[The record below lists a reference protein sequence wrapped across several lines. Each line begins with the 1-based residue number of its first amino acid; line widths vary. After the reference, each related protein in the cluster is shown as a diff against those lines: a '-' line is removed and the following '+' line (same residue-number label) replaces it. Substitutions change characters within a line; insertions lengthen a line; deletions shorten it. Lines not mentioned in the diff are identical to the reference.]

1 MTRYELT
8 GTAKGGIEL
17 EYLLSVNYAMARAGL
32 KTCVSCV
39 VENND
44 AADWHD
50 IMLKVGGEMIDFS
63 EVHVESIA
71 AGSRVQ
77 IDQLRIEAKK
87 DVLLGTT
94 EATDTTFA
102 LTLCIGGEE
111 MLVQQL
117 PIRLLAYDEWAG
129 IGIMPELLAAFV
141 TPNHPLVSHVITNA
155 AKYLERWT
163 GSAAMDSYQTQ
174 DRNRVRM
181 QVASIYEA
189 LRGEGIVYSEP
200 MASFEQRGQRIRLAD
215 RVLTEKLGTCLDTSV
230 LMASCFEAVGLFPIV
245 VITEGHAFAGAWL
258 NEQFYSQD
266 VGDDAS
272 YLLKQSAD
280 GVNNLVLV
288 ETTCITSSSPMAF
301 DDAVASAEMKLRQD
315 QLFRCF
321 IDIRRCRLDNVRPLP
336 VRIMGEN
343 GWMIENDGVEH
354 DAATDSIQTF
364 DHYALHLD
372 EAPQQITKQ
381 LIWERK
387 LLDFSLRNNLINC
400 RLGRRVIPFV
410 SFGIDKL
417 EDAVYDGNDFSVT
430 PYPKKQIE
438 PTETG
443 MYDSRLQ
450 AADLEEMSRSEV
462 HDNRRLISYH
472 SQAELD
478 SALKFIY
485 RASRNSLEEN
495 GANTLFLVL
504 GMLKWYENEK
514 SVVPRF
520 APILLMPVNI
530 LRKGGTNYIIRTRE
544 EDIIINITLV
554 ELLRQQFK
562 VNLQI
567 INPLPKD
574 EHGVDVKMILSAV
587 RQSVSEMPRWDVMEE
602 SLLGLFSF
610 NKFVMW
616 NDIHN
621 NADHLRENEVVR
633 SLMEGKVQ
641 LSGLDETVDARNAD
655 RSAKPSEF
663 AIPVDVDSSQLEAV
677 IESGNGKSFILYGPP
692 GTGKSQTITNMIANA
707 IYHDKRVLFVAEKM
721 AALEVVQRRLAK
733 IGLDPFCLELH
744 SNKVSKTHFL
754 QQMQKAL
761 DVTRIKSPEDFGQAS
776 EQLFA
781 DRQQLIKY
789 MESLHRKHSN
799 GYSLYDTIS
808 EYLSIDGDEM
818 AEGLPDSSQ
827 VTRTAMEQWAEQVAD
842 LDTVFDI
849 TGHPAS
855 HPLLDIAM
863 KQYTFDNAE
872 RLRQLLEQYQRA
884 YTDIIAAYNRL
895 PVRRQETDNG
905 LEWTDKVG
913 AAVAA
918 MPVINDPLLQ
928 YNADPTTNQR
938 LMAAVE
944 SGRKRDATRK
954 ELLGTCSPSLLQAD
968 MKQWQARWQQ
978 VDSQWFLPKYFA
990 KKNFMKEFSAY
1001 CPTAVFETIPTTLRK
1016 VEEYQQLHATTVS
1029 ASPLMQTIFGVI
1041 AQQDNEQWD
1050 TIEPSLR
1057 YAPYLTQLL
1066 ADNNEGNEEN
1076 KSNSAQP
1083 STLNAQPNTLNPQPS
1098 TLNSQPSTKQLYAD
1112 FATRYASLKGIM
1124 GQIEGLVTIGY
1135 ASNERL
1141 TAMPKKA
1148 ERWLANFGKLKDW
1161 SQYTDRTAALY
1172 AQGLHCIPRYIVQK
1186 HTTARDASLAFR
1198 KGMLH
1203 RLTMQMVDK
1212 DDQLRMFNGL
1222 LFEKIIEKYRQETYA
1237 FQELTKK
1244 ELYCRLAARIPSQT
1258 VAAAANSEMGILKRN
1273 IANGGRGTSIR
1284 KIIDQIPTLLP
1295 KLCPVMLMSPISV
1308 AQYIDMEGEKFDL
1321 VVFDEASQMP
1331 TSEAVGAI
1339 ARGKALI
1346 CVGDPK
1352 QMPPTSFFTTQQVDE
1367 DEADIDDMD
1376 SILDDCITLSMP
1388 GHYLSWHYRSKHES
1402 LIAFSNQQYY
1412 DGRLFTFPSVDDRN
1426 RKVSLV
1432 PIKGTYDKGRSRSN
1446 RAEAEA
1452 IVKEVVRR
1460 LADAELSKRSI
1471 GIVSFSK
1478 VQQNLIEDILIDE
1491 LAKHPDL
1498 EAKAFQSEEPLFIKN
1513 LENVQGDE
1521 RDVILFSVGYGPDKS
1536 GNVSM
1541 NFGPLNND
1549 GGERRLNVAVSRSR
1563 YEMIVYST
1571 MRAEQIDLKRSSA
1584 KGVEGLKRF
1593 LEFAANGT
1601 MNIPQSAVASKEEN
1615 KLVNIVARQLEE
1627 HGYQVQTNVGRSNF
1641 KIDIAVVDPDDERN
1655 YMLGILCDGKNYYE
1669 TKTTRDRE
1677 IVQPNVLNSLK
1688 WEVMRVWSVDWY
1700 ENKEKVMSRILERI
1714 EGIRNRTLPPD
1725 VPVEDTKPK
1734 AFKVEDEETIDVAAT
1749 ESETYRHASFG
1760 NVPTQFSTDPA
1771 TQNRLKEI
1779 ALQLVR
1785 EEQPVTLGYINRRLS
1800 SLLHTAY
1807 SWRIDNLIREAV
1819 KPCSCRDYPELSQTT
1834 IFATEADRANYKSHR
1849 SLEGRYFEDVAVE
1862 ELANAMCYLV
1872 EQQVSIPTKE
1882 LKRMTAHLMGFAL
1895 RGKLLIA
1902 LLDGAIGMLKQSGRI
1917 VERNETLSIA

>member
-1 MTRYELT
+1 MTRYDFT
-8 GTAKGGIEL
+8 GIAKGSIEI
-17 EYLLSVNYAMARAGL
+17 EYLPSVNYAMARAGV

-39 VENND
+39 VENSD
-44 AADWHD
+44 DTDWQD
-50 IMLKVGGEMIDFS
+50 ITLQVGGEMIDFS
-63 EVHVESIA
+63 EIHLEKIA

-77 IDQLRIEAKK
+77 IEQLRIEAKK
-87 DVLLGTT
+87 DVLLNAT
-94 EATDTTFA
+94 EATDTTFE
-102 LTLCIGGEE
+102 LKLCIAGEE
-111 MLVQQL
+111 QVNQQL
-117 PIRLLAYDEWAG
+117 PIRLLAYEEWAG

-141 TPNHPLVSHVITNA
+141 TPNHPLLSRVITNA
-155 AKYLERWT
+155 ARYLEKWT
-163 GSAAMDSYQTQ
+163 GSSAMDAYQTQ

-215 RVLTEKLGTCLDTSV
+215 RVLTEKLGTCLDTTV
-230 LMASCFEAVGLFPIV
+230 LMASCFEAIGLFPII
-245 VITEGHAFAGAWL
+245 VITSGHAFVGAWL

-280 GVNNLVLV
+280 GVNNLVMV
-288 ETTCITSSSPMAF
+288 ETTCITSSYPMTF
-301 DDAVASAEMKLRQD
+301 DDAVSSAEKKLRVD
-315 QLFRCF
+315 QQFRCF

-336 VRIMGEN
+336 VRIMSDN
-343 GWMIENDGVEH
+343 GWVLANEGVEH
-354 DAATDSIQTF
+354 DNVTDEIQTF

-372 EAPQQITKQ
+372 QAPQQITKQ

-417 EDAVYDGNDFSVT
+417 EDAVFEGKDFSVI

-450 AADLEEMSRSEV
+450 ASDLEEMALSEAR
-462 HDNRRLISYH
+462 DNCRLISYH
-472 SQAELD
+472 SQGELD
-478 SALKFIY
+478 SAMKFIY

-530 LRKGGTNYIIRTRE
+530 LRKGGNNYVIRTRE
-544 EDIIINITLV
+544 EDIIINITML
-554 ELLRQQFK
+554 ELLKQQFK
-562 VNLQI
+562 VNLNI

-587 RQSVSEMPRWDVMEE
+587 RQSVSEMSRWDVMEE

-621 NADHLRENEVVR
+621 NAEHLKESEVVR

-641 LSGLDETVDARNAD
+641 LTDVENTVDARDAD
-655 RSAKPSEF
+655 RTTKPSEF

-707 IYHDKRVLFVAEKM
+707 LYHEKRVLFVAEKM

-733 IGLDPFCLELH
+733 VGLEPFCLELH

-761 DVTRIKSPEDFGQAS
+761 DVTRIKSPEDFEQS
-776 EQLFA
+776 SQQLFD

-789 MESLHRKHSN
+789 MENLHRKHSN

-808 EYLSIDGDEM
+808 EYLSIDGEEISD
-818 AEGLPDSSQ
+818 GLPDGNT
-827 VTRTAMEQWAEQVAD
+827 VTRQLMESWGEQTAA
-842 LDTVFDI
+842 LDTVFEI
-849 TGHPAS
+849 TGHPAD

-863 KQYTFDNAE
+863 KQYSFDNVE
-872 RLRQLLEQYQRA
+872 RLKQLLQQYRQA
-884 YTDIIAAYNRL
+884 YADLISSYNQL
-895 PVRRQETDNG
+895 PVKGAESDAWF
-905 LEWTDKVG
+905 EWTDNLGKT
-913 AAVAA
+913 VAA
-918 MPVINDPLLQ
+918 MPVINSALLQ
-928 YNADPTTNQR
+928 YNADAVTNQR
-938 LMAAVE
+938 LLAAVD
-944 SGRKRDATRK
+944 SGRKRDEARSA
-954 ELLGTCSPSLLQAD
+954 LLKTCSPSLLQAD
-968 MKQWQARWQQ
+968 MRQWQARWQQ
-978 VDSQWFLPKYFA
+978 VNDKWFIPKYFA
-990 KKNFMKEFSAY
+990 KKNFMKEFATY
-1001 CPTAVFETIPTTLRK
+1001 CPTAEFDTIPSTLKK
-1016 VEEYQQLHATTVS
+1016 VEEYQQLS
-1029 ASPLMQTIFGVI
+1029 ANTAASSPMMQAIFGI
-1041 AQQDNEQWD
+1041 MAQPDNEQWD

-1057 YAPYLTQLL
+1057 YAPRLSQLL
-1066 ADNNEGNEEN
+1066 SSNNKFTSDGNSGLPLTAQHTPLY
-1076 KSNSAQP
+1076 KSFSAQ
-1083 STLNAQPNTLNPQPS
+1083 
-1098 TLNSQPSTKQLYAD
+1098 YA
-1112 FATRYASLKGIM
+1112 ALKGLMTSIE
-1124 GQIEGLVTIGY
+1124 QIVAIGFGTK
-1135 ASNERL
+1135 ERL
-1141 TAMPKKA
+1141 TAVPKLS
-1148 ERWLANFGKLKDW
+1148 ERWLANMDKLKDW
-1161 SQYTDRTAALY
+1161 SQYTDRTAVLY
-1172 AQGLHCIPRYIVQK
+1172 SQGLHCIPRYIVQK
-1186 HTTARDASLAFR
+1186 RASAKDALMAFR

-1212 DDQLRMFNGL
+1212 DEQLRMFNGL

-1244 ELYCRLAARIPSQT
+1244 ELYCRLASRIPSQT

-1273 IANGGRGTSIR
+1273 IQNGGRGTSIR

-1308 AQYIDMEGEKFDL
+1308 AQYIDMGGEKFDL

-1352 QMPPTSFFTTQQVDE
+1352 QMPPTSFFATQQVDE
-1367 DEADIDDMD
+1367 EEADIDDMD

-1412 DGRLFTFPSVDDRN
+1412 DGRLFTFPSVDDRE

-1432 PIKGTYDKGRSRSN
+1432 QIEGTYDKGRTRSN

-1452 IVKEVVRR
+1452 IVAEVLRR
-1460 LADAELSKRSI
+1460 LADPELSKRSI

-1478 VQQNLIEDILIDE
+1478 VQQNLIEDILVDE
-1491 LAKHPDL
+1491 LAKRPEL
-1498 EAKAFQSEEPLFIKN
+1498 ETKAFHSEEPLFIKN

-1541 NFGPLNND
+1541 NFGPLNNE

-1571 MRAEQIDLKRSSA
+1571 MRAEQIDLKRSNA

-1593 LEFAANGT
+1593 LEYAANGT
-1601 MNIPQSAVASKEEN
+1601 MNIPQSAVSSVEEN
-1615 KLVNIVARQLEE
+1615 KLVTLVAKEIEE

-1641 KIDIAVVDPDDERN
+1641 KIDIAVIDPDNSQD

-1677 IVQPNVLNSLK
+1677 IVQPNVLNSLN
-1688 WEVMRVWSVDWY
+1688 WEVIRVWSVDWY
-1700 ENKEKVMSRILERI
+1700 ENKDKVVSRILERI
-1714 EGIRNRTLPPD
+1714 EGIRNKTLPPD
-1725 VPVEDTKPK
+1725 VPVEETKPK
-1734 AFKVEDEETIDVAAT
+1734 AFNVDDEEEISIADT
-1749 ESETYRHASFG
+1749 ESTAYRHASFG
-1760 NVPTQFSTDPA
+1760 NVPQRYSTDAA
-1771 TQNRLKEI
+1771 TIRRIKEI
-1779 ALQLVR
+1779 IVQLVT
-1785 EEQPVTLGYINRRLS
+1785 EEQPVTEAYIVRRLAD
-1800 SLLHTAY
+1800 LLHVDNP
-1807 SWRIDNLIREAV
+1807 WRIQYLVSDVL
-1819 KPCSCRDYPELSQTT
+1819 KSFDCKKYPEIGMTT
-1834 IFATEADRANYKSHR
+1834 VFATAADRVAYEGHR
-1849 SLEGRYFEDVAVE
+1849 SLEGRSIEEVPIE
-1862 ELANAMCYLV
+1862 ELTNAMRYIV
-1872 EQQVSIPTKE
+1872 EQQVSVPTKE
-1882 LKRMTAHLMGFAL
+1882 LKRLVAHLLGSAL
-1895 RGKLLIA
+1895 RGKQLLATLDMA
-1902 LLDGAIGMLKQSGRI
+1902 L
-1917 VERNETLSIA
+1917 ETLKKHGLVIENNEMVALA

>member
-8 GTAKGGIEL
+8 GTAKGSIEL
-17 EYLLSVNYAMARAGL
+17 EYLPSVNYAMARAGV

-39 VENND
+39 VENSD
-44 AADWHD
+44 DIDWQD
-50 IMLKVGGEMIDFS
+50 ITLQVRGEMIDFS
-63 EVHVESIA
+63 EIHLESVA

-77 IDQLRIEAKK
+77 IEQLRIEAKK
-87 DVLLGTT
+87 DVLLSST
-94 EATDTTFA
+94 EATDTTF
-102 LTLCIGGEE
+102 TLSLGIGGVEQGRQE
-111 MLVQQL
+111 L

-141 TPNHPLVSHVITNA
+141 TPNHPLLSRVITNA
-155 AKYLERWT
+155 ARYLEKWT
-163 GSAAMDSYQTQ
+163 GSASMDAYQTQ

-181 QVASIYEA
+181 QVAAIYEA

-215 RVLTEKLGTCLDTSV
+215 RVLTEKLGTCLDTTV
-230 LMASCFEAVGLFPIV
+230 LMASCLEAVGLFPIIV
-245 VITEGHAFAGAWL
+245 LTQGHSFVGAWL

-280 GVNNLVLV
+280 GVNNLVMV
-288 ETTCITSSSPMAF
+288 ETTFITSSSPVAF
-301 DDAVASAEMKLRQD
+301 DTAVSEAEKKARQE
-315 QLFRCF
+315 QMFRCF
-321 IDIRRCRLDNVRPLP
+321 IDIRRCRLDGVRPLP
-336 VRIMGEN
+336 QRILTQS
-343 GWMIENDGVEH
+343 GWVVDNEGVEH
-354 DAATDSIQTF
+354 DNATDNIQTF

-372 EAPQQITKQ
+372 QAPQQLTKQ

-410 SFGIDKL
+410 SFGIDEL
-417 EDAVYDGNDFSVT
+417 EDAVFEGKDFNVV
-430 PYPKKQIE
+430 PYPKKQID

-450 AADLEEMSRSEV
+450 SADLEEMARSEIQK
-462 HDNRRLISYH
+462 NCRLISYH
-472 SQAELD
+472 SQSELD

-530 LRKGGTNYIIRTRE
+530 LRKSGNNYIIRTRE
-544 EDIIINITLV
+544 EDIIINITLL

-562 VNLQI
+562 VNLNI

-587 RQSVSEMPRWDVMEE
+587 RQSISEMPRWDVKEE

-621 NADHLRENEVVR
+621 NAAHLKENEVVR
-633 SLMEGKVQ
+633 SLMEGTVQ
-641 LSGLDETVDARNAD
+641 LSDVDNTVDARDAD
-655 RSAKPSEF
+655 RTTKPSEF

-707 IYHDKRVLFVAEKM
+707 LYHDKRVLFVAEKM

-754 QQMQKAL
+754 DQMKKAL
-761 DVTRIKSPEDFGQAS
+761 DVTRIKSPEDFEQLS
-776 EQLFA
+776 QQLFA

-789 MESLHRKHSN
+789 MENLHRKHSN

-808 EYLSIDGDEM
+808 EFLSIDGEEIS
-818 AEGLPDSSQ
+818 EGLPDSSQ
-827 VTRTAMEQWAEQVAD
+827 VTRTAMEGWAEQTLA
-842 LDTVFDI
+842 LDTVFEI
-849 TGHPAS
+849 TGHPAD

-872 RLRQLLEQYQRA
+872 RLKQLLQQYGKAYDELRA
-884 YTDIIAAYNRL
+884 SYSRL
-895 PVRRQETDNG
+895 PVKG
-905 LEWTDKVG
+905 LENDAWLQWTDSLSKTVQ
-913 AAVAA
+913 A
-918 MPVINDPLLQ
+918 MPVINSTLLQ
-928 YNADPTTNQR
+928 YNSDPTTNQR
-938 LMAAVE
+938 LLAAVDA
-944 SGRKRDATRK
+944 GRKRDAARS
-954 ELLGTCSPSLLQAD
+954 ELLKTCSPSLLQAD
-968 MKQWQARWQQ
+968 MNQWQARWQQ
-978 VDSQWFLPKYFA
+978 VNDKWFLPKYFA
-990 KKNFMKEFSAY
+990 KKNFMKEFATY
-1001 CPTAVFETIPTTLRK
+1001 CPTAVFEAIPATLRK
-1016 VEEYQQLHATTVS
+1016 VQEYQQLKDS
-1029 ASPLMQTIFGVI
+1029 AASSSPMMQAIFGVL
-1041 AQQDNEQWD
+1041 AQPDNEQWD

-1057 YAPYLTQLL
+1057 HAPYMSKLL
-1066 ADNNEGNEEN
+1066 ASIDSSSLSSSPFGGGREG
-1076 KSNSAQP
+1076 AP
-1083 STLNAQPNTLNPQPS
+1083 
-1098 TLNSQPSTKQLYAD
+1098 LYAD
-1112 FATRYASLKGIM
+1112 FSTRYATVKGLM
-1124 GQIEGLVTIGY
+1124 DSIEQMVSIGF
-1135 ASNERL
+1135 ATKERL
-1141 TAMPKKA
+1141 TALPKLS
-1148 ERWLANFGKLKDW
+1148 ERWLANMDKLKDW

-1186 HTTARDASLAFR
+1186 RVGAKEACMAFR

-1203 RLTMQMVDK
+1203 RITMQMVDK
-1212 DDQLRMFNGL
+1212 DEQLRMFNGL

-1258 VAAAANSEMGILKRN
+1258 VEAAANSEMGILKRN
-1273 IANGGRGTSIR
+1273 INNGGRGTSIR

-1352 QMPPTSFFTTQQVDE
+1352 QMPPTSFFATQQVDE
-1367 DEADIDDMD
+1367 EEADIDDMD

-1412 DGRLFTFPSVDDRN
+1412 DGRLFTFPSVDDRE

-1432 PIKGTYDKGRSRSN
+1432 QIEGTYDKGRTRSN

-1452 IVKEVVRR
+1452 IVAEVLRR
-1460 LADAELSKRSI
+1460 LADPELSKRSI

-1478 VQQNLIEDILIDE
+1478 VQQNLIEDILIEE
-1491 LAKHPDL
+1491 LAKKPEL
-1498 EAKAFQSEEPLFIKN
+1498 EEKALHAEEPLFIKN

-1571 MRAEQIDLKRSSA
+1571 MRADQIDLKRSSA

-1593 LEFAANGT
+1593 LEFAAHGT
-1601 MNIPQSAVASKEEN
+1601 MNIPQSAVSSVEEN
-1615 KLVNIVARQLEE
+1615 KLVTLVARELEE

-1641 KIDIAVVDPDDERN
+1641 KIDIAVINPDNPQD

-1688 WEVMRVWSVDWY
+1688 WEVIRVWSVDWY
-1700 ENKEKVMSRILERI
+1700 ENKEKVINRIIERI
-1714 EGIRNRTLPPD
+1714 EGIRNKTLPPD
-1725 VPVEDTKPK
+1725 IPVEETKPK
-1734 AFKVEDEETIDVAAT
+1734 AFKVEDEERIDITDTGSSA
-1749 ESETYRHASFG
+1749 YRHASFG
-1760 NVPTQFSTDPA
+1760 NVPQKFSLDNA
-1771 TQNRLKEI
+1771 TQSRIKEI
-1779 ALQLVR
+1779 IMQLIK
-1785 EEQPVTLGYINRRLS
+1785 EEQPVTVSYIKRRMS
-1800 SLLHTAY
+1800 DLLHLE
-1807 SWRIDNLIREAV
+1807 SVWRLDAPVSEVLR
-1819 KPCSCRDYPELSQTT
+1819 SCDCKNYPEIGMTT
-1834 IFATEADRANYKSHR
+1834 VFLTSDDRAGYDSHR
-1849 SLEGRYFEDVAVE
+1849 SLEGRNIEEIPIE
-1862 ELANAMCYLV
+1862 ELANAMRYLV
-1872 EQQVSIPTKE
+1872 EQQVSVPTKE
-1882 LKRMTAHLMGFAL
+1882 MKRLTAHLIGCAL
-1895 RGKLLIA
+1895 RGKYLLTALDIA
-1902 LLDGAIGMLKQSGRI
+1902 LDMLKQRGQI
-1917 VERNETLSIA
+1917 VENNETLTAT

>member
-1 MTRYELT
+1 MTRYEIT
-8 GTAKGGIEL
+8 GTAKGNIEL
-17 EYLLSVNYAMARAGL
+17 EYLPSVNYAMARAGL

-39 VENND
+39 VENCD
-44 AADWHD
+44 ETDWQD
-50 IMLKVGGEMIDFS
+50 ITLQVSGEMIDFS
-63 EVHVESIA
+63 EIHLETIT

-77 IDQLRIEAKK
+77 IEQLRIEAKK
-87 DVLLGTT
+87 DVLLSST
-94 EATDTTFA
+94 EATDTMF
-102 LTLCIGGEE
+102 TLKLSIGGEE
-111 MLVQQL
+111 QMRQEL
-117 PIRLLAYDEWAG
+117 PIRMLAYEEWAG

-141 TPNHPLVSHVITNA
+141 TPNHPLLSRVITEA

-163 GSAAMDSYQTQ
+163 GSSSMDAYQTQ

-200 MASFEQRGQRIRLAD
+200 MASFEQRGQRIRLVD
-215 RVLTEKLGTCLDTSV
+215 RVLTEKLGTCLDTTV
-230 LMASCFEAVGLFPIV
+230 LMASCFEAIGLFPIV
-245 VITEGHAFAGAWL
+245 VIMEGHAFVGAWL

-288 ETTCITSSSPMAF
+288 ESTCITSSSPMTF
-301 DDAVASAEMKLRQD
+301 DDAVAAAEKKLRMD
-315 QLFRCF
+315 QQFRCF

-336 VRIMGEN
+336 VRVLGES
-343 GWMIENDGVEH
+343 GWVLENEGVEH
-354 DAATDSIQTF
+354 DTATEGIQTF

-372 EAPQQITKQ
+372 QAPQQITKQ

-417 EDAVYDGNDFSVT
+417 EDAVFDGNDFSVI
-430 PYPKKQIE
+430 PFPKKQIE

-450 AADLEEMSRSEV
+450 AADLEEMARTEAQ
-462 HDNRRLISYH
+462 DNCRLISYH

-478 SALKFIY
+478 SALKFVY

-530 LRKGGTNYIIRTRE
+530 LRKAGNNYIIRTRE

-562 VNLQI
+562 VNLNI
-567 INPLPKD
+567 FNPLPKD

-587 RQSVSEMPRWDVMEE
+587 RQSISEMSRWDVMEE

-621 NADHLRENEVVR
+621 NAEHLKENEVVR

-655 RSAKPSEF
+655 RVVQPSEF

-707 IYHDKRVLFVAEKM
+707 LYHDKRVLFVAEKM

-761 DVTRIKSPEDFGQAS
+761 DVTRIKSPEDFEQAS
-776 EQLFA
+776 QQLFA

-789 MESLHRKHSN
+789 MENLHRKHSN

-808 EYLSIDGDEM
+808 EYLSIDGDEIG
-818 AEGLPDSSQ
+818 EGLPEGSN
-827 VTRTAMEQWAEQVAD
+827 VTRAAMEQWAEQTIA

-849 TGHPAS
+849 TGHPAD

-872 RLRQLLEQYQRA
+872 RLKQLLQQYRKA
-884 YTDIIAAYNRL
+884 YADLIAAYNVL
-895 PVRRQETDNG
+895 PVKGLETDAW
-905 LEWTDKVG
+905 LEWTDRLGKT
-913 AAVAA
+913 VAA
-918 MPVINDPLLQ
+918 MPVINETLLQ
-928 YNADPTTNQR
+928 YNSDETTNQR
-938 LMAAVE
+938 LLAAAE
-944 SGRKRDATRK
+944 SGRKRDAARS
-954 ELLGTCSPSLLQAD
+954 ELLRTCSPSLLQAD

-978 VDSQWFLPKYFA
+978 VNDKWFLPKYFA
-990 KKNFMKEFSAY
+990 KKNFMKEFSTY
-1001 CPTAVFETIPTTLRK
+1001 CPTAVFESIPATLKK
-1016 VEEYQQLHATTVS
+1016 VEDYQQLNAVTTS
-1029 ASPLMQTIFGVI
+1029 SSPMMQAMFGVL
-1041 AQQDNEQWD
+1041 AQPDNEQWD

-1057 YAPYLTQLL
+1057 YAPYLSKLL
-1066 ADNNEGNEEN
+1066 LSIEGGALNGNSPAQNNYRS
-1076 KSNSAQP
+1076 K
-1083 STLNAQPNTLNPQPS
+1083 LNAQHS
-1098 TLNSQPSTKQLYAD
+1098 SLYND
-1112 FATRYASLKGIM
+1112 FSRRYEALKGIM
-1124 GQIEGLVTIGY
+1124 AQIEQLVSIGY
-1135 ASNERL
+1135 ATKERL
-1141 TAMPKKA
+1141 TAVPRLS
-1148 ERWLANFGKLKDW
+1148 ERWLANMDKLKDW

-1186 HTTARDASLAFR
+1186 RVSARDASLAFR

-1212 DDQLRMFNGL
+1212 DEQLRMFNGL

-1352 QMPPTSFFTTQQVDE
+1352 QMPPTSFFATQQVDE

-1412 DGRLFTFPSVDDRN
+1412 DGRLFTFPSVDDRE

-1432 PIKGTYDKGRSRSN
+1432 QIEGTYDKGRTRSN

-1452 IVKEVVRR
+1452 IVAEVLRR
-1460 LADAELSKRSI
+1460 LADPEMSKRSI

-1478 VQQNLIEDILIDE
+1478 VQQNLIEDILIEE
-1491 LAKHPDL
+1491 LAKQPEL

-1571 MRAEQIDLKRSSA
+1571 MRADQIDLKRSSA

-1601 MNIPQSAVASKEEN
+1601 MNIPQSAISTAEES
-1615 KLVNIVARQLEE
+1615 KLVNLVAKELEE

-1641 KIDIAVVDPDDERN
+1641 KIDIAVVDPDDEQN

-1700 ENKEKVMSRILERI
+1700 ENKEKVVSRILERI
-1714 EGIRNRTLPPD
+1714 EGIRNKTLPPD
-1725 VPVEDTKPK
+1725 VPVEETKPK
-1734 AFKVEDEETIDVAAT
+1734 AFNVEDEEKIDVAGT
-1749 ESETYRHASFG
+1749 ESAAYRHASFG
-1760 NVPTQFSTDPA
+1760 NVPPKFSFDSA
-1771 TQNRLKEI
+1771 TQNRIKEI
-1779 ALQLVR
+1779 VRQLVT
-1785 EEQPVTLGYINRRLS
+1785 EEQPVTHSYVKRRMADLMHMENPWRLDSLINDVLE
-1800 SLLHTAY
+1800 T
-1807 SWRIDNLIREAV
+1807 
-1819 KPCSCRDYPELSQTT
+1819 CSCKWYPNLKQTT
-1834 IFATEADRANYKSHR
+1834 IFATEEDRTNYEGHR
-1849 SLEGRYFEDVAVE
+1849 SLEGREIEEIPIE
-1862 ELANAMCYLV
+1862 ELANAMHYLV
-1872 EQQVSIPTKE
+1872 EQQVSVPTKE
-1882 LKRMTAHLMGFAL
+1882 LKRLTAHLVGKAL
-1895 RGKLLIA
+1895 RGKDLMNC
-1902 LLDGAIGMLKQSGRI
+1902 LDTAIEMLKASGKI
-1917 VERNETLSIA
+1917 VERNETLSLA

>member
-8 GTAKGGIEL
+8 GTAKGNIEL
-17 EYLLSVNYAMARAGL
+17 EYLPSVNYAMARAGL

-39 VENND
+39 VENCD
-44 AADWHD
+44 ETDWQD
-50 IMLKVGGEMIDFS
+50 ITLQVSGEMIDFS
-63 EVHVESIA
+63 EIHLETIT

-77 IDQLRIEAKK
+77 IEQLRIEAKK
-87 DVLLGTT
+87 DVLLSST
-94 EATDTTFA
+94 EATDTVF
-102 LTLCIGGEE
+102 TLKLSIGGEE
-111 MLVQQL
+111 QMRQEL
-117 PIRLLAYDEWAG
+117 PIRMLAYEEWAG

-141 TPNHPLVSHVITNA
+141 TPNHPLLSRVITEA

-163 GSAAMDSYQTQ
+163 GSSSMDAYQTQ

-200 MASFEQRGQRIRLAD
+200 MASFEQRGQRIRLVD
-215 RVLTEKLGTCLDTSV
+215 RVLTEKLGTCLDTTV
-230 LMASCFEAVGLFPIV
+230 LMASCFEAIGLFPIV
-245 VITEGHAFAGAWL
+245 VIMEGHAFVGAWL

-288 ETTCITSSSPMAF
+288 ESTCITSSSPMTF
-301 DDAVASAEMKLRQD
+301 DDAVAAAEKKLRMD
-315 QLFRCF
+315 QQFRCF

-336 VRIMGEN
+336 VRVLGES
-343 GWMIENDGVEH
+343 GWVLENEGVEH
-354 DAATDSIQTF
+354 DTATEGIQTF

-372 EAPQQITKQ
+372 HAPQQITKQ

-417 EDAVYDGNDFSVT
+417 EDEVFDGNDFSVI

-450 AADLEEMSRSEV
+450 AADLEEMARTEAQ
-462 HDNRRLISYH
+462 DNCRLISYH

-478 SALKFIY
+478 SALKFVY

-530 LRKGGTNYIIRTRE
+530 LRKAGNNYIIRTRE

-562 VNLQI
+562 VNLNI
-567 INPLPKD
+567 FNPLPKD

-587 RQSVSEMPRWDVMEE
+587 RQSISEMSRWDVMEE

-621 NADHLRENEVVR
+621 NAEHLKENEVVR

-655 RSAKPSEF
+655 RVVQPSEF

-707 IYHDKRVLFVAEKM
+707 LYHDKRVLFVAEKM

-761 DVTRIKSPEDFGQAS
+761 DVTRIKSPEDFEQAS
-776 EQLFA
+776 QQLFA

-789 MESLHRKHSN
+789 MENLHRKHSN

-808 EYLSIDGDEM
+808 EYLSIDGDEIG
-818 AEGLPDSSQ
+818 EGLLEGSN
-827 VTRTAMEQWAEQVAD
+827 VTRAAMEQWAEQTIA

-849 TGHPAS
+849 TGHPAD

-872 RLRQLLEQYQRA
+872 RLKQLLQQYRKA
-884 YTDIIAAYNRL
+884 YADLIAAYNVL
-895 PVRRQETDNG
+895 PVKGLETDAW
-905 LEWTDKVG
+905 LEWTDRLGKT
-913 AAVAA
+913 VAA
-918 MPVINDPLLQ
+918 MPVINETLLQ
-928 YNADPTTNQR
+928 YNSDETTNQR
-938 LMAAVE
+938 LLAAAE
-944 SGRKRDATRK
+944 SGRKRDAARS
-954 ELLGTCSPSLLQAD
+954 ELLRTCSPSLLQAD

-978 VDSQWFLPKYFA
+978 VNDKWFLPKYFA
-990 KKNFMKEFSAY
+990 KKNFMKEFSTY
-1001 CPTAVFETIPTTLRK
+1001 CPTAVFESIPATLKK
-1016 VEEYQQLHATTVS
+1016 VEDYQQLNAVTTS
-1029 ASPLMQTIFGVI
+1029 SSPMMQAMFGVL
-1041 AQQDNEQWD
+1041 AQPDNEQWD

-1057 YAPYLTQLL
+1057 YAPYLSKLL
-1066 ADNNEGNEEN
+1066 LSIEGGALNGNSPAQNNYRS
-1076 KSNSAQP
+1076 K
-1083 STLNAQPNTLNPQPS
+1083 LNAQHS
-1098 TLNSQPSTKQLYAD
+1098 SLYTD
-1112 FATRYASLKGIM
+1112 FSRRYEALKGIM
-1124 GQIEGLVTIGY
+1124 AQIEQLVSIGY
-1135 ASNERL
+1135 ATKERL
-1141 TAMPKKA
+1141 TAVPRLS
-1148 ERWLANFGKLKDW
+1148 ERWLANMDKLKDW

-1186 HTTARDASLAFR
+1186 RVSARDASLAFR

-1212 DDQLRMFNGL
+1212 DEQLRMFNGL

-1352 QMPPTSFFTTQQVDE
+1352 QMPPTSFFATQQVDE

-1412 DGRLFTFPSVDDRN
+1412 DGRLFTFPSVDDRE

-1432 PIKGTYDKGRSRSN
+1432 QIEGTYDKGRTRSN

-1452 IVKEVVRR
+1452 IVAEVLRR
-1460 LADAELSKRSI
+1460 
-1471 GIVSFSK
+1471 SK
-1478 VQQNLIEDILIDE
+1478 VQQNLIEDILIEE
-1491 LAKHPDL
+1491 LAKQPEL

-1571 MRAEQIDLKRSSA
+1571 MRADQIDLKRSSA

-1601 MNIPQSAVASKEEN
+1601 MNIPQSAISTAEES
-1615 KLVNIVARQLEE
+1615 KLVNLVAKELEE

-1641 KIDIAVVDPDDERN
+1641 KIDIAVVDPDDEQN

-1700 ENKEKVMSRILERI
+1700 ENKEKVVSRILERI
-1714 EGIRNRTLPPD
+1714 EGIRNKTLPPD
-1725 VPVEDTKPK
+1725 VPVEETKPK
-1734 AFKVEDEETIDVAAT
+1734 AFNVEDEEKIDVAGT
-1749 ESETYRHASFG
+1749 ESAAYRHASFG
-1760 NVPTQFSTDPA
+1760 NVPPKFSFDSA
-1771 TQNRLKEI
+1771 TQNRIKEI
-1779 ALQLVR
+1779 VRQLVT
-1785 EEQPVTLGYINRRLS
+1785 EEQPVTHSYVKRRMADLMHMENPWRLDSLINDVLE
-1800 SLLHTAY
+1800 T
-1807 SWRIDNLIREAV
+1807 
-1819 KPCSCRDYPELSQTT
+1819 CSCKWYPNLKQTT
-1834 IFATEADRANYKSHR
+1834 IFATEEDRTNYEGHR
-1849 SLEGRYFEDVAVE
+1849 SLEGREIEEIPIE
-1862 ELANAMCYLV
+1862 ELSNAMHYLV
-1872 EQQVSIPTKE
+1872 GQQVSVPTKE
-1882 LKRMTAHLMGFAL
+1882 LKRLTAHLVGKAL
-1895 RGKLLIA
+1895 RGKDLMNC
-1902 LLDGAIGMLKQSGRI
+1902 LDTAIEMLKASGKI
-1917 VERNETLSIA
+1917 VERNETLSLA

>member
-1 MTRYELT
+1 MTRYEIT
-8 GTAKGGIEL
+8 GTAKGSIEL
-17 EYLLSVNYAMARAGL
+17 EYLPSVNYAMARAGV

-39 VENND
+39 VENGD
-44 AADWHD
+44 DADWQD
-50 IMLKVGGEMIDFS
+50 VTLQVSGEMIDFS
-63 EVHVESIA
+63 EIHLESIA

-77 IDQLRIEAKK
+77 IEQLRIEAKK
-87 DVLLGTT
+87 DILLKAT
-94 EATDTTFA
+94 EATDTTFE
-102 LTLCIGGEE
+102 LVLCIAGEE
-111 MLVQQL
+111 QLRQQQ
-117 PIRLLAYDEWAG
+117 PIRLLAYEEWAG

-141 TPNHPLVSHVITNA
+141 TPNHPLLSRVITSA
-155 AKYLERWT
+155 ARYLEKWT
-163 GSAAMDSYQTQ
+163 GSSAMDAYQTQ

-200 MASFEQRGQRIRLAD
+200 MASFEQYGQRIRLAD
-215 RVLTEKLGTCLDTSV
+215 RVLTEKLGTCLDTTV
-230 LMASCFEAVGLFPIV
+230 LMASCFEAIGLFPVI
-245 VITEGHAFAGAWL
+245 VITSGHAFVGAWL

-280 GVNNLVLV
+280 GVNNLVMV
-288 ETTCITSSSPMAF
+288 ETTCITSSYPMTF
-301 DDAVASAEMKLRQD
+301 DDAVSSAEKRLRMD
-315 QLFRCF
+315 QQFRCF

-336 VRIMGEN
+336 VRIMSDN
-343 GWMIENDGVEH
+343 GWVLANEGVEH
-354 DAATDSIQTF
+354 DNVTDDIQTF

-372 EAPQQITKQ
+372 QAPQQITKQ

-417 EDAVYDGNDFSVT
+417 EDAVFEGNDFNVI

-450 AADLEEMSRSEV
+450 ASDLEEMARSEAR
-462 HDNRRLISYH
+462 DNCRLISYH

-478 SALKFIY
+478 TAMKFIY

-530 LRKGGTNYIIRTRE
+530 LRKAGNNYIIRTRE
-544 EDIIINITLV
+544 EDIIINITML
-554 ELLRQQFK
+554 ELLKQQFK
-562 VNLQI
+562 VNLNI

-621 NADHLRENEVVR
+621 NAGHLKENEVVR
-633 SLMEGKVQ
+633 SLMEGRVQ
-641 LSGLDETVDARNAD
+641 LTDVDNTVDARDAD
-655 RSAKPSEF
+655 RITKPSEF

-707 IYHDKRVLFVAEKM
+707 LYHDKRVLFVAEKM

-733 IGLDPFCLELH
+733 VGLEPFCLELH

-761 DVTRIKSPEDFGQAS
+761 DVTRIKSPEDFEQS
-776 EQLFA
+776 SQQLFA

-789 MESLHRKHSN
+789 MENLHRKHSN

-808 EYLSIDGDEM
+808 EYLSIDGEEIGD
-818 AEGLPDSSQ
+818 GLPDGSK
-827 VTRTAMEQWAEQVAD
+827 VTRSLMEEWAEQTAA
-842 LDTVFDI
+842 LDTVFEI
-849 TGHPAS
+849 TGHPAD

-872 RLRQLLEQYQRA
+872 RLKQLLQQYQKA
-884 YTDIIAAYNRL
+884 YADLMASYDRL
-895 PVRRQETDNG
+895 PVKGAESDAW
-905 LEWTDKVG
+905 LEWTDSLSKTVT
-913 AAVAA
+913 A
-918 MPVINDPLLQ
+918 MPVINSALMQ
-928 YNADPTTNQR
+928 YNADAVTNQR
-938 LMAAVE
+938 LLAAVD
-944 SGRKRDATRK
+944 SGRKRDEARSA
-954 ELLGTCSPSLLQAD
+954 LLKTCSPSLLQAD
-968 MKQWQARWQQ
+968 MRQWQARWQQ
-978 VDSQWFLPKYFA
+978 VNDKWFLPKYFA
-990 KKNFMKEFSAY
+990 KKSFMKEFATY
-1001 CPTAVFETIPTTLRK
+1001 CPTAEFETVPSTLKK
-1016 VEEYQQLHATTVS
+1016 VEEYQQLNANTT
-1029 ASPLMQTIFGVI
+1029 ASSPMLQAIFGVM
-1041 AQQDNEQWD
+1041 AQPDSEQWD
-1050 TIEPSLR
+1050 AIEPSLR
-1057 YAPYLTQLL
+1057 HAPYLSRLL
-1066 ADNNEGNEEN
+1066 A
-1076 KSNSAQP
+1076 
-1083 STLNAQPNTLNPQPS
+1083 NAQQP
-1098 TLNSQPSTKQLYAD
+1098 TAITQHPSPTALHPLYND
-1112 FATRYASLKGIM
+1112 FSVKFATLKGIM
-1124 GQIEGLVTIGY
+1124 TSVEQMVAIGFGTK
-1135 ASNERL
+1135 ERL
-1141 TAMPKKA
+1141 TAVPRLS
-1148 ERWLANFGKLKDW
+1148 ERWLANMDKLKDW
-1161 SQYTDRTAALY
+1161 SQYTDRTASLY

-1186 HTTARDASLAFR
+1186 HASAKDALMAFR

-1212 DDQLRMFNGL
+1212 DEQLRMFNGL

-1244 ELYCRLAARIPSQT
+1244 ELYCRLASRIPSQA

-1273 IANGGRGTSIR
+1273 IQNGGRGTSIR
-1284 KIIDQIPTLLP
+1284 RIIDQIPTLLP

-1308 AQYIDMEGEKFDL
+1308 AQYIDMGGEKFDL

-1352 QMPPTSFFTTQQVDE
+1352 QMPPTSFFATQQVDE
-1367 DEADIDDMD
+1367 EEADIDDMD

-1412 DGRLFTFPSVDDRN
+1412 DGRLFTFPSVDDRE

-1432 PIKGTYDKGRSRSN
+1432 QIEGTYDKGRSRSN

-1452 IVKEVVRR
+1452 IVAEVLRR
-1460 LADAELSKRSI
+1460 LADPELSKRSI

-1478 VQQNLIEDILIDE
+1478 VQQNLIEDILVDE
-1491 LAKHPDL
+1491 LAKQPEL
-1498 EAKAFQSEEPLFIKN
+1498 EAKAFHSEEPLFIKN

-1541 NFGPLNND
+1541 NFGPLNNE

-1571 MRAEQIDLKRSSA
+1571 MRAEQIDLKRSNA

-1593 LEFAANGT
+1593 LEYAAHGT
-1601 MNIPQSAVASKEEN
+1601 MNIPQSAVSSMVEN
-1615 KLVNIVARQLEE
+1615 KLVTLVAKEIE
-1627 HGYQVQTNVGRSNF
+1627 AHGYQVQTNVGRSNF
-1641 KIDIAVVDPDDERN
+1641 KIDIAVIDPDSTQDATSATPN
-1655 YMLGILCDGKNYYE
+1655 YILAILCDGKNYYE

-1688 WEVMRVWSVDWY
+1688 WEVIRVWSVDWY
-1700 ENKEKVMSRILERI
+1700 ENKDKVVNRILERI
-1714 EGIRNRTLPPD
+1714 EGIRNKTLPPD
-1725 VPVEDTKPK
+1725 VPVEETKPK
-1734 AFKVEDEETIDVAAT
+1734 AFNVADEEEIEPPHQGEDGGGL
-1749 ESETYRHASFG
+1749 YRHASFG
-1760 NVPTQFSTDPA
+1760 NVPAGFSLHRD
-1771 TQNRLKEI
+1771 TQNRIREI
-1779 ALQLVR
+1779 MMELVR
-1785 EEQPVTLGYINRRLS
+1785 VEQPVTVKYVVRRVADLLHMENPARLEYMANDVLS
-1800 SLLHTAY
+1800 S
-1807 SWRIDNLIREAV
+1807 
-1819 KPCSCRDYPELSQTT
+1819 CSCKRYPAIDMTT
-1834 IFATEADRANYKSHR
+1834 VFADASSRESYSGHR
-1849 SLEGRYFEDVAVE
+1849 SIEGRNIEEIPIE
-1862 ELANAMCYLV
+1862 ELTNAIHYLV
-1872 EQQVSIPTKE
+1872 EQQVSVPTKE
-1882 LKRMTAHLMGFAL
+1882 LKRMVAHLTGSAL
-1895 RGKLLIA
+1895 RGKRLLTT
-1902 LLDGAIGMLKQSGRI
+1902 LDMAIEMLKSRGVI
-1917 VERNETLSIA
+1917 VENNDTLTMA

>member
-8 GTAKGGIEL
+8 GTAKGGVEL
-17 EYLLSVNYAMARAGL
+17 EYLPSVNYAMARAGL

-39 VENND
+39 VENCD
-44 AADWHD
+44 ETDWQD
-50 IMLKVGGEMIDFS
+50 ITLQVSGEMIDFS
-63 EVHVESIA
+63 EIHLETIT

-77 IDQLRIEAKK
+77 IEQLRIEAKK
-87 DVLLGTT
+87 DVLLSST
-94 EATDTTFA
+94 EATDTVF
-102 LTLCIGGEE
+102 TLKLSIGGEE
-111 MLVQQL
+111 QMRQEL
-117 PIRLLAYDEWAG
+117 PIRMLAYEEWAG

-141 TPNHPLVSHVITNA
+141 TPNHPLLSRVITEA

-163 GSAAMDSYQTQ
+163 GSSSMDAYQTQ

-200 MASFEQRGQRIRLAD
+200 MASFEQRGQRIRLVD
-215 RVLTEKLGTCLDTSV
+215 RVLTEKLGTCLDTTV
-230 LMASCFEAVGLFPIV
+230 LMASCFEAIGLFPIV
-245 VITEGHAFAGAWL
+245 VIMEGHAFVGAWL

-288 ETTCITSSSPMAF
+288 ESTCITSSSPMTF
-301 DDAVASAEMKLRQD
+301 DDAVAAAEKKLRMD
-315 QLFRCF
+315 QQFRCF

-336 VRIMGEN
+336 VRVLGES
-343 GWMIENDGVEH
+343 GWVLENEGVEH
-354 DAATDSIQTF
+354 DTATEGIQTF

-372 EAPQQITKQ
+372 HAPQQITKQ

-417 EDAVYDGNDFSVT
+417 EDEVFDGNDFSVI

-450 AADLEEMSRSEV
+450 AADLEEMARTEAQ
-462 HDNRRLISYH
+462 DNCRLISYH

-478 SALKFIY
+478 SALKFVY

-530 LRKGGTNYIIRTRE
+530 LRKAGNNYIIRTRE

-562 VNLQI
+562 VNLNI
-567 INPLPKD
+567 FNPLPKD

-587 RQSVSEMPRWDVMEE
+587 RQSISEMSRWDVMEE

-621 NADHLRENEVVR
+621 NAEHLKENEVVR

-655 RSAKPSEF
+655 RVVQPSEF

-707 IYHDKRVLFVAEKM
+707 LYHDKRVLFVAEKM

-761 DVTRIKSPEDFGQAS
+761 DVTRIKSPEDFEQAS
-776 EQLFA
+776 QQLFA

-789 MESLHRKHSN
+789 MENLHRKHSN

-808 EYLSIDGDEM
+808 EYLSIDGDEIG
-818 AEGLPDSSQ
+818 EGLPEGSN
-827 VTRTAMEQWAEQVAD
+827 VTRAAMEQWAEQTVA

-849 TGHPAS
+849 TGHPAD

-872 RLRQLLEQYQRA
+872 RLKQLLQQYRKA
-884 YTDIIAAYNRL
+884 YADLIAAYNVL
-895 PVRRQETDNG
+895 PVKGLETDAW
-905 LEWTDKVG
+905 LEWTDRLGKT
-913 AAVAA
+913 VAA
-918 MPVINDPLLQ
+918 MPVINETLLQ
-928 YNADPTTNQR
+928 YNSDETTNQR
-938 LMAAVE
+938 LLAAAE
-944 SGRKRDATRK
+944 SGRKRDAARS
-954 ELLGTCSPSLLQAD
+954 ELLRTCSPSLLQAD

-978 VDSQWFLPKYFA
+978 VNDKWFLPKYFA
-990 KKNFMKEFSAY
+990 KKNFMKEFSTY
-1001 CPTAVFETIPTTLRK
+1001 CPTAVFESIPATLKK
-1016 VEEYQQLHATTVS
+1016 VEDYQQLNAVTTS
-1029 ASPLMQTIFGVI
+1029 SSPMMQAMFGVL
-1041 AQQDNEQWD
+1041 AQPDNEQWD

-1057 YAPYLTQLL
+1057 YAPYLSKLL
-1066 ADNNEGNEEN
+1066 LSIEGGALNGNSPAQNNYRS
-1076 KSNSAQP
+1076 K
-1083 STLNAQPNTLNPQPS
+1083 LNAQHS
-1098 TLNSQPSTKQLYAD
+1098 SLYND
-1112 FATRYASLKGIM
+1112 FSRRYEALKGIM
-1124 GQIEGLVTIGY
+1124 AQIEQLVSIGY
-1135 ASNERL
+1135 ATKERL
-1141 TAMPKKA
+1141 TAVPRLS
-1148 ERWLANFGKLKDW
+1148 ERWLANMDKLKDW

-1186 HTTARDASLAFR
+1186 RVSARDASLAFR

-1212 DDQLRMFNGL
+1212 DEQLRMFNGL

-1352 QMPPTSFFTTQQVDE
+1352 QMPPTSFFATQQVDE

-1412 DGRLFTFPSVDDRN
+1412 DGRLFTFPSVDDRE

-1432 PIKGTYDKGRSRSN
+1432 QIEGTYDKGRTRSN

-1452 IVKEVVRR
+1452 IVAEVLRR
-1460 LADAELSKRSI
+1460 LADPEMSKRSI

-1478 VQQNLIEDILIDE
+1478 VQQNLIEDILIEE
-1491 LAKHPDL
+1491 LAKQPEL

-1571 MRAEQIDLKRSSA
+1571 MRADQIDLKRSSA

-1601 MNIPQSAVASKEEN
+1601 MNIPQSAISTAEES
-1615 KLVNIVARQLEE
+1615 KLVNLVAKELEE

-1641 KIDIAVVDPDDERN
+1641 KIDIAVVDPDDEQN

-1700 ENKEKVMSRILERI
+1700 ENKEKVVSRILERI
-1714 EGIRNRTLPPD
+1714 EGIRNKTLPPD
-1725 VPVEDTKPK
+1725 VPVEETKPK
-1734 AFKVEDEETIDVAAT
+1734 AFNVEDEEKIDVAGT
-1749 ESETYRHASFG
+1749 ESAAYRHASFG
-1760 NVPTQFSTDPA
+1760 NVPPKFSFDSA
-1771 TQNRLKEI
+1771 TQNRIKEI
-1779 ALQLVR
+1779 VRQLVT
-1785 EEQPVTLGYINRRLS
+1785 EEQPVTHSYVKRRMADLMHMENPWRLDSLINDVLE
-1800 SLLHTAY
+1800 T
-1807 SWRIDNLIREAV
+1807 
-1819 KPCSCRDYPELSQTT
+1819 CSCKWYPDLKQTT
-1834 IFATEADRANYKSHR
+1834 IFATEEDRTNYEGHR
-1849 SLEGRYFEDVAVE
+1849 SLEGREIEEIPIE
-1862 ELANAMCYLV
+1862 ELANAMHYLV
-1872 EQQVSIPTKE
+1872 EQQVSVPTKE
-1882 LKRMTAHLMGFAL
+1882 LKRLTAHLVGKAL
-1895 RGKLLIA
+1895 RGKDLMNC
-1902 LLDGAIGMLKQSGRI
+1902 LDTAIEMLKASGKI
-1917 VERNETLSIA
+1917 VERNETLSLA

>member
-1 MTRYELT
+1 MTRYDFT
-8 GTAKGGIEL
+8 GTAKGSIEL
-17 EYLLSVNYAMARAGL
+17 EYLPSVNYAMARAGV

-39 VENND
+39 VENSD
-44 AADWHD
+44 DTDWQD
-50 IMLKVGGEMIDFS
+50 ITLNVSGEMIDFS
-63 EVHVESIA
+63 EIHLEKIA
-71 AGSRVQ
+71 VGSRVQ
-77 IDQLRIEAKK
+77 IEQLRIEAKK
-87 DVLLGTT
+87 DVLLKST
-94 EATDTTFA
+94 EATDTTFE
-102 LTLCIGGEE
+102 LKLCIAGEE
-111 MLVQQL
+111 QIKQQL
-117 PIRLLAYDEWAG
+117 PIQLLSYEDWAG

-141 TPNHPLVSHVITNA
+141 TPNHPLLSRVITNA
-155 AKYLERWT
+155 ARYLEKWT
-163 GSAAMDSYQTQ
+163 GSSAMDAYQTQ

-215 RVLTEKLGTCLDTSV
+215 RVLTEKLGTCLDTTV
-230 LMASCFEAVGLFPIV
+230 LMASCFEAIGLFPII
-245 VITEGHAFAGAWL
+245 VILSGHAFVGAWL

-280 GVNNLVLV
+280 GVNNLVMV
-288 ETTCITSSSPMAF
+288 ETTCITSSYPMTF
-301 DDAVASAEMKLRQD
+301 DDAVSSAEKKLRMD
-315 QLFRCF
+315 QQFRCF

-336 VRIMGEN
+336 VRIMSDN
-343 GWMIENDGVEH
+343 GWVLANEGVEH
-354 DAATDSIQTF
+354 DNATDDIQTF

-417 EDAVYDGNDFSVT
+417 EDAVFEGKDFNVI

-450 AADLEEMSRSEV
+450 ASDLEEMVRSETR
-462 HDNRRLISYH
+462 DNCRLISYH

-530 LRKGGTNYIIRTRE
+530 LRKGGNNYVIRTRE
-544 EDIIINITLV
+544 EDIIINITML
-554 ELLRQQFK
+554 ELLKQQFK
-562 VNLQI
+562 VNLNI

-587 RQSVSEMPRWDVMEE
+587 RQSVSEMSRWDVLEE

-621 NADHLRENEVVR
+621 NAEHLKENEVVR

-641 LSGLDETVDARNAD
+641 LTDVEDTVDARDAD
-655 RSAKPSEF
+655 RTTKPSEF

-707 IYHDKRVLFVAEKM
+707 LYHDKRVLFVAEKM

-733 IGLDPFCLELH
+733 VGLEPFCLELH

-761 DVTRIKSPEDFGQAS
+761 DVTRIKSPEDFEQS
-776 EQLFA
+776 SQQLFA

-789 MESLHRKHSN
+789 MENLHRKHSN

-808 EYLSIDGDEM
+808 EYLSIDGEEIT
-818 AEGLPDSSQ
+818 EGLPDGSR
-827 VTRTAMEQWAEQVAD
+827 VTRPLMEEWGEQTAA
-842 LDTVFDI
+842 LDTVFEI
-849 TGHPAS
+849 TGHPAD

-863 KQYTFDNAE
+863 KQYSFDNAE
-872 RLRQLLEQYQRA
+872 RLKQLLQQYRKA
-884 YTDIIAAYNRL
+884 YADLISSYNRL
-895 PVRRQETDNG
+895 PVKGAESDAW
-905 LEWTDKVG
+905 LEWTDSLGKTVT
-913 AAVAA
+913 A
-918 MPVINDPLLQ
+918 MPVINSNLLQ
-928 YNADPTTNQR
+928 YNADPVTNQK
-938 LMAAVE
+938 LLAAVE
-944 SGRKRDATRK
+944 SGRKRDEARSA
-954 ELLGTCSPSLLQAD
+954 LLKTCSPSLLQAD
-968 MKQWQARWQQ
+968 MRQWQARWQN
-978 VDSQWFLPKYFA
+978 VNDKWFIPKYFA
-990 KKNFMKEFSAY
+990 KKNFMKEFATY
-1001 CPTAVFETIPTTLRK
+1001 CPTAEFETIPSTLKR
-1016 VEEYQQLHATTVS
+1016 VEEYQQLS
-1029 ASPLMQTIFGVI
+1029 ASTTSSSPLLQTIFGVM
-1041 AQQDNEQWD
+1041 AQPDNEQWD

-1057 YAPYLTQLL
+1057 NAPRMSQLL
-1066 ADNNEGNEEN
+1066 ASLNTQH
-1076 KSNSAQP
+1076 QP
-1083 STLNAQPNTLNPQPS
+1083 SVTQHPS
-1098 TLNSQPSTKQLYAD
+1098 PESKPFYAD
-1112 FATRYASLKGIM
+1112 FSARYAALKGIM
-1124 GQIEGLVTIGY
+1124 AQIEQLVAIGFG
-1135 ASNERL
+1135 SKERL
-1141 TAMPKKA
+1141 TAVPKLS
-1148 ERWLANFGKLKDW
+1148 ERWLANMDKLKDW
-1161 SQYTDRTAALY
+1161 SQYTDRTALLY
-1172 AQGLHCIPRYIVQK
+1172 SQGLHCIPRYIVQK
-1186 HTTARDASLAFR
+1186 RASAKDALMAFR

-1212 DDQLRMFNGL
+1212 DEQLRMFNGL

-1244 ELYCRLAARIPSQT
+1244 ELYCRLASRIPSQT

-1273 IANGGRGTSIR
+1273 IQNGGRGTSIR

-1308 AQYIDMEGEKFDL
+1308 AQYIDMGGEKFDL

-1352 QMPPTSFFTTQQVDE
+1352 QMPPTSFFATQQVDE
-1367 DEADIDDMD
+1367 EEADIDDMD

-1412 DGRLFTFPSVDDRN
+1412 DGRLFTFPSVDDRE

-1432 PIKGTYDKGRSRSN
+1432 QIEGTYDKGRTRSN

-1452 IVKEVVRR
+1452 IVAEVMRR
-1460 LADAELSKRSI
+1460 LADPELSKRSI

-1491 LAKHPDL
+1491 LAKQPEL
-1498 EAKAFQSEEPLFIKN
+1498 EAKALHSDEPLFIKN

-1541 NFGPLNND
+1541 NFGPLNNE

-1593 LEFAANGT
+1593 LEYAAHGT
-1601 MNIPQSAVASKEEN
+1601 MNIPQSAVSSVEEN
-1615 KLVNIVARQLEE
+1615 KLVTLVAKEIEE

-1641 KIDIAVVDPDDERN
+1641 KIDIAVIDPDNSKD

-1669 TKTTRDRE
+1669 TKTARDRE

-1700 ENKEKVMSRILERI
+1700 ENKDKVVSRILERI
-1714 EGIRNRTLPPD
+1714 EGIRNKTLPPD
-1725 VPVEDTKPK
+1725 VPVEETKPK
-1734 AFKVEDEETIDVAAT
+1734 AFNVADEEEIDIAVT
-1749 ESETYRHASFG
+1749 ENDTYRHASFG
-1760 NVPTQFSTDPA
+1760 NVPQRYSSDTA
-1771 TQNRLKEI
+1771 TIRRIKEI
-1779 ALQLVR
+1779 IVQLVT
-1785 EEQPVTLGYINRRLS
+1785 EEQPVTEAYIVRRLAN
-1800 SLLHTAY
+1800 LLHVDNP
-1807 SWRIDNLIREAV
+1807 WRIQYLVSDVLSSFDC
-1819 KPCSCRDYPELSQTT
+1819 KKYPEIGMTT
-1834 IFATEADRANYKSHR
+1834 VFATADDRAAYNGHR
-1849 SLEGRYFEDVAVE
+1849 SLEGRSIEEVPIE
-1862 ELANAMCYLV
+1862 ELTNAMRYIV
-1872 EQQVSIPTKE
+1872 EQQVSVPTKE
-1882 LKRMTAHLMGFAL
+1882 LKRLVAHLLGSAL
-1895 RGKLLIA
+1895 RGKQLLATLDMA
-1902 LLDGAIGMLKQSGRI
+1902 L
-1917 VERNETLSIA
+1917 ETLKSRGLVIENNEMVALA